1 MKRVNNNGGERPA
14 ELSHLFI
21 TVTDLAVARAFWT
34 DAVGLATLVD
44 EGAYVRVG
52 GGEGFFMGIEEAA
65 AEARQEVEVVVR
77 VPDVDATYE
86 RMTAAGIEFEAAPTD
101 MPWGARHA
109 WLRDPDGR
117 RVSLYS
123 PISNHGSA

>member
-1 MKRVNNNGGERPA
+1 MKTATSDGMHRPA

-21 TVTDLAVARAFWT
+21 TVTNLAAARAFWT
-34 DAVGLATLVD
+34 EAVGLATLVD

-52 GGEGFFMGIEEAA
+52 GGEGFLMGIEEAA
-65 AEARQEVEVVVR
+65 AEARPEVEVVVR
-77 VPDVDATYE
+77 VPDVDATYQQ
-86 RMTAAGIEFEAAPTD
+86 MTAAGIEFEAAPAD

-123 PISNHGSA
+123 PISKEGPA

>member
-1 MKRVNNNGGERPA
+1 MKRVMDNGEERPA

-34 DAVGLATLVD
+34 DD

-52 GGEGFFMGIEEAA
+52 GGGGFFMGIEEAA
-65 AEARQEVEVVVR
+65 EARPEVEVVVR

-86 RMTAAGIEFEAAPTD
+86 RMTAAGVEFEAAPAD
-101 MPWGARHA
+101 MPWGARHV

-123 PISNHGSA
+123 PISNDGSA

>member
-1 MKRVNNNGGERPA
+1 MNRVKNNGEERPA

-34 DAVGLATLVD
+34 EAVGLETLVD

-65 AEARQEVEVVVR
+65 EARPEVEVVVR

-86 RMTAAGIEFEAAPTD
+86 RMTAAGVEFEAAPAD

-123 PISNHGSA
+123 PISHDGSA

>member
-1 MKRVNNNGGERPA
+1 MKRATINGEERPA

-34 DAVGLATLVD
+34 EAVGLATLVD

-52 GGEGFFMGIEEAA
+52 GGEGFFMGIEQAA
-65 AEARQEVEVVVR
+65 ADARPEVEVVVR

-86 RMTAAGIEFEAAPTD
+86 RMTAAGVEFEAAPADT
-101 MPWGARHA
+101 PWGARHA
-109 WLRDPDGR
+109 WLRDPDG
-117 RVSLYS
+117 
-123 PISNHGSA
+123 GAG